1 MHWRRRCFPTLPLT
15 LALMAPAAALAQAA
29 AAPQADGLW
38 RGTGGASFSA
48 VSGNS
53 TSTTLGLDTAWQRA
67 TERDRWALDAR
78 ARYARGE
85 TAGLRSTTSN
95 QWAAGGQYE
104 RNLDPRNYVFGKLAL
119 EADAVVNLALRHTS
133 SAGFGHKWLVVPRHQ
148 ARVFGGLAH
157 TVDRYDS
164 PQVVGGEPGRR
175 FARASVVAGQ
185 ESSHELGD
193 STTLKQRLEVLSGV
207 SGDEAR
213 LVRFTAS
220 VAVAVSQR
228 FSVTLGL
235 SHSSNNRPPA
245 GAGRSDTALLAGLSL
260 RFGAD

>member
-1 MHWRRRCFPTLPLT
+1 MHWRRRPRFPLISTT
-15 LALMAPAAALAQAA
+15 LALVATSALAQGQP
-29 AAPQADGLW
+29 PQTDGLW

-67 TERDRWALDAR
+67 TERNRWALDAR
-78 ARYARGE
+78 ARYAQGE
-85 TAGLRSTTSN
+85 TAGQRSTTSN

-104 RNLDPRNYVFGKLAL
+104 LNLDPRNYVFGKLAL
-119 EADAVVNLALRHTS
+119 EADAVVDLALRHTG
-133 SAGFGHKWLVVPRHQ
+133 SAGFGHKWLATQRHQ

-157 TVDRYDS
+157 TVDRYDG
-164 PQVVGGEPGRR
+164 PQVVGGVAGRR
-175 FARASVVAGQ
+175 FTRASVVAGQ

-245 GAGRSDTALLAGLSL
+245 GTGRSDSALLAGLSL

>member
-1 MHWRRRCFPTLPLT
+1 MHWRRRSFPTLPLT
-15 LALMAPAAALAQAA
+15 LALLAPAAALAQAA
-29 AAPQADGLW
+29 ATPQTDGLW

-67 TERDRWALDAR
+67 TARDRWALDAR

-119 EADAVVNLALRHTS
+119 EADAVVDLALRHTS

-148 ARVFGGLAH
+148 ASVFGGLAH

-175 FARASVVAGQ
+175 FTRASVVAGQ
-185 ESSHELGD
+185 ESSHDLGD